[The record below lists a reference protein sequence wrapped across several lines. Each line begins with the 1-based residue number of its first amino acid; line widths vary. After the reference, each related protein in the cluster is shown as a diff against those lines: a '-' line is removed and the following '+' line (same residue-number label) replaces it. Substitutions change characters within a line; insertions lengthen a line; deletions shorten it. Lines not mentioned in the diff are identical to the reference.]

1 MAVSQ
6 KGVCI
11 GILISILLIM
21 IIYIIILFECYKN
34 KTFVFTPYKAPPPP
48 TDENPFYPTGEIRD
62 LSPEELAQRDCIVA
76 CGLNNDCECFN
87 KLTVDE
93 DMIN

>member
-48 TDENPFYPTGEIRD
+48 TEETPFYPTGEIRD